1 MRWTKPPCMATVA
14 VVSALLAIPGQLL
27 ILPASA
33 ASVSESTTFASTDDP
48 APDCAN
54 DPGNP
59 ACPPADPNPPSHHRG
74 GSPVIVGP
82 PLAPFN
88 MPPMAH

>member
-1 MRWTKPPCMATVA
+1 MRWTKPSGIATVA
-14 VVSALLAIPGQLL
+14 VVSALLAVPGEL
-27 ILPASA
+27 IILAASA
-33 ASVSESTTFASTDDP
+33 ASASKSIAFAPSDDP
-48 APDCAN
+48 APDCAT
-54 DPGNP
+54 DVGNP
-59 ACPPADPNPPSHHRG
+59 ACPPPDPAPPRHRH

>member
-1 MRWTKPPCMATVA
+1 MRWTKPSGMATVA
-14 VVSALLAIPGQLL
+14 VVSALLVVPGE
-27 ILPASA
+27 IMASSASA
-33 ASVSESTTFASTDDP
+33 ASVSESIAFAPRDDP
-48 APDCAN
+48 APDCAT

-59 ACPPADPNPPSHHRG
+59 ACPPGDPNPPRHGH

-88 MPPMAH
+88 MPPMVH